1 MLYFRSWFTS
11 VGVFGCTVLRK
22 SWQSWVTTGIT
33 LCLNCRS
40 LNSGTT
46 QIQTNSDKTLAI
58 CHASYLLSE
67 TQKPS
72 WPNNTVYFAIGT
84 HSGKFPYPNSGNEG
98 IGTGRDIYTGGNK
111 SFSFLIFHLLIF
123 FRKREKNE
131 KGEKERN
138 INLLFHLLMHSLVAF
153 CMCPD
158 WGSNLQSWCI
168 RTTL

>member
-123 FRKREKNE
+123 FRKRE
-131 KGEKERN
+131 RN
-138 INLLFHLLMHSLVAF
+138 TDLLFHLFTHALVDSY
-153 CMCPD
+153 MCPD
-158 WGSNLQSWCI
+158 REWNPQPRCI